1 MPFYFSCCFAAL
13 VRYSIT
19 WVYHQFL
26 SIQLLTDIGVVS
38 ILTIKKKNHKAIH
51 VTTLTIWFP
60 RTWVSLGCIPRNDI
74 SERSNS
80 ACLQL
85 HYGLLIAFLL
95 RWLHFSSS
103 PAVPGAP
110 HSFQPLGVLDFLKFY
125 QRHVILFTVDDGFN
139 FQREQFFIT
148 FVPSLSLSLYV
159 LISFARIVSILFILK
174 KWSFSF
180 TVSYPIWNVSVQFC
194 IILPR
199 FIFLKKIYLPVMHI
213 LQLFDYLISHF
224 PTRADTLCLHC
235 FPFKT

>member
-60 RTWVSLGCIPRNDI
+60 RTRVSLGCIPRNDI
-74 SERSNS
+74 SARSNS

-85 HYGLLIAFLL
+85 HYRLLNAFLI
-95 RWLHFSSS
+95 RWLHISSS

-148 FVPSLSLSLYV
+148 FVPSLSLFMSWSV
-159 LISFARIVSILFILK
+159 LPE
-174 KWSFSF
+174 
-180 TVSYPIWNVSVQFC
+180 SYQY
-194 IILPR
+194 
-199 FIFLKKIYLPVMHI
+199 YL
-213 LQLFDYLISHF
+213 S
-224 PTRADTLCLHC
+224 
-235 FPFKT
+235 